1 MRAGSRCSVLTG
13 ACLLVCCVLSQAA
26 ERVVSLAPSMTD
38 IMLELGVE
46 SRLVGVLDASERPA
60 SLAGLPSVGRYGQ
73 VNIEKI
79 VSLHPDLILLW
90 PGAVPSAQR
99 EQLKQLGYT
108 IETLDVHRLDELAD
122 GLARIAQAVGA
133 PGEGQR
139 LVSQFRERLA
149 SVRNR
154 YRQLPTVH
162 VFYQVWDKPLYT
174 VGGTQIISD
183 AIEVCGGRN
192 IFADL
197 SQPAPQVGVEAVLTR
212 NPEVILAM
220 DQAQLEPWRQWPTLK
235 AVAHHQLWA
244 VGDKRL
250 ERPSYGMLDAV
261 VRLCELI
268 DKAR

>member
-1 MRAGSRCSVLTG
+1 
-13 ACLLVCCVLSQAA
+13 
-26 ERVVSLAPSMTD
+26 
-38 IMLELGVE
+38 
-46 SRLVGVLDASERPA
+46 
-60 SLAGLPSVGRYGQ
+60 
-73 VNIEKI
+73 
-79 VSLHPDLILLW
+79 
-90 PGAVPSAQR
+90 
-99 EQLKQLGYT
+99 
-108 IETLDVHRLDELAD
+108 LDELAD

-192 IFADL
+192 IFVDL

-212 NPEVILAM
+212 NP
-220 DQAQLEPWRQWPTLK
+220 R
-235 AVAHHQLWA
+235 
-244 VGDKRL
+244 
-250 ERPSYGMLDAV
+250 
-261 VRLCELI
+261 
-268 DKAR
+268 